1 MKYPLSRRDF
11 LRLSGGMSAGGLLA
25 SGLPAF
31 GQDAAA
37 TIRSHTRTGRQ
48 SDAMNFWAESFNE
61 DNAGDIN
68 VVIEDFPGSEYFQK
82 INTLAAGDTIGDV
95 FWISSIEGYFR
106 LAATGVARPID
117 DLIAESGLDLSEF
130 YDTTI
135 SAARLNGQLYGLP
148 ILAHPGR
155 VGLFYNKN
163 LFDEAGVDYPD
174 DTWTYDDML
183 AAAIELND
191 PDQRIFG
198 FMDPAGSYFFSIV
211 LIRAWGGDTLNAE
224 GTECLLTSPEA
235 IAALKF
241 QSSLYN
247 EHKVSPTPGSTP
259 QGAAQLFAAN
269 QLAMF
274 QNGFWGSSVAQF
286 LEDPSILGVAPMPI
300 GPSGRRGSMFE
311 FDQLCVSSSSEHPAE
326 SFKWID
332 TNTGYDAQLRVT
344 KLHNI
349 TASRPAVMAHEDV
362 QAAPT
367 LQVFSGIMADA
378 MPLILPANFRETEF
392 VKYISDQI
400 QAIWLGLATV
410 DEVIQD
416 INDGAQAI
424 LDKPALG

>member
-1 MKYPLSRRDF
+1 MKAPLSRRNF
-11 LRLSGGMSAGGLLA
+11 LQLSGGMAAGGLLA

-48 SDAMNFWAESFNE
+48 SDAMNFGAESFNE

-163 LFDEAGVDYPD
+163 LFDAAGVDYPD

-191 PDQRIFG
+191 PDQRVFG

-211 LIRAWGGDTLNAE
+211 LIRAFGGDTLNAE
-224 GTECLLTSPEA
+224 GHGVPADLTGSYRRFEVPEL
-235 IAALKF
+235 AL
-241 QSSLYN
+241 
-247 EHKVSPTPGSTP
+247 
-259 QGAAQLFAAN
+259 
-269 QLAMF
+269 
-274 QNGFWGSSVAQF
+274 
-286 LEDPSILGVAPMPI
+286 
-300 GPSGRRGSMFE
+300 
-311 FDQLCVSSSSEHPAE
+311 
-326 SFKWID
+326 
-332 TNTGYDAQLRVT
+332 
-344 KLHNI
+344 
-349 TASRPAVMAHEDV
+349 
-362 QAAPT
+362 
-367 LQVFSGIMADA
+367 
-378 MPLILPANFRETEF
+378 
-392 VKYISDQI
+392 
-400 QAIWLGLATV
+400 
-410 DEVIQD
+410 
-416 INDGAQAI
+416 
-424 LDKPALG
+424 